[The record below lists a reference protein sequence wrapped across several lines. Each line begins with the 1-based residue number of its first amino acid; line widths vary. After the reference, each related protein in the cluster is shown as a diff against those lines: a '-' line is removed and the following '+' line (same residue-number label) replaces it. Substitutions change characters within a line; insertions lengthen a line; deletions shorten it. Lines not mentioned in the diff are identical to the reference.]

1 VIFIY
6 DEWNDWKSNC
16 NIAMAALGLVGVTVI
31 IAEVKEEAAKISFH
45 ILGTG

>member
-1 VIFIY
+1 MIFIY

-31 IAEVKEEAAKISFH
+31 IAEVKGRGRENFFPHSGH
-45 ILGTG
+45 